1 MHGELIRYTLL
12 ASFTDGLHT
21 VIETATGWPGIG
33 LVFIY
38 SFLIA
43 FVLPGPSE
51 VVLLAPL
58 DLGLPH
64 WARLAIIML
73 CSAFGKAFG
82 SLLAFHIG
90 QEAKKAGPIVRWLRR
105 SRFTVLEWSEKRT
118 VNLAQSYGYWGLAG
132 ALCVPFFPDTISIYA
147 FAILEENYFKFAL
160 ATFLGSLGRLLV
172 TVLFVGST
180 FSIL

>member
-1 MHGELIRYTLL
+1 MYGEVVQYSLL
-12 ASFTDGLHT
+12 VSLTDGLHII
-21 VIETATGWPGIG
+21 IETATGWPGVG

-51 VVLLAPL
+51 VVLIAPL

-64 WARLAIIML
+64 WMRLVIIML
-73 CSAFGKAFG
+73 CSAFGKALG

-90 QEAKKAGPIVRWLRR
+90 QEAKKAGPMVRRLRR
-105 SRFTVLEWSEKRT
+105 SRFDILEWSEKRI
-118 VNLAQSYGYWGLAG
+118 VKLAQSYGYWGLAG

-147 FAILEENYFKFAL
+147 FAILEENYFKFGL

-172 TVLFVGST
+172 TVLFVGGAVQA
-180 FSIL
+180 L